1 MAPKIHVI
9 QLVMFGTCYDEYEVS
24 GLCASRIELKLV
36 ARHSQELTGDGSDF
50 GLISKRPGL
59 ER

>member
-1 MAPKIHVI
+1 M
-9 QLVMFGTCYDEYEVS
+9 LGTCYDEYEVS

-50 GLISKRPGL
+50 GLISKRSGL